1 MQHREERQHKLLRVL
16 GRTKQKSVAE
26 RETARSVAGP
36 LGQPRAAQGSGGG
49 AGGGG
54 QKVVATIYPSNNV
67 TLPDFIY

>member
-36 LGQPRAAQGSGGG
+36 LGQPKAAEEEL
-49 AGGGG
+49 AEVG

>member
-1 MQHREERQHKLLRVL
+1 MQHRAERQRKLLRVL

-36 LGQPRAAQGSGGG
+36 LGQPKAAKEEL
-49 AGGGG
+49 AEVG